1 VARARHEFDELAP
14 TGWAVLG
21 LLSFGNELTGYELK
35 KWADN
40 SLRFFYWAPATSQI
54 YAELK
59 RLERLGYVTSR
70 EAAHDELRNKRVYRI
85 TTAGRDALRRWL
97 RDAPVEPPVL
107 KHGVALRV
115 WLGHLVEP
123 DELRSIVEQ
132 HRQYAEEMQDELE
145 RAAATARRD
154 PAWTYPAAVIRWGA
168 RYYEA
173 ERALADETLRELTA
187 IARANGRRKARR
199 VRSA

>member
-1 VARARHEFDELAP
+1 MVARARHEFDELAP

-132 HRQYAEEMQDELE
+132 HRQYAEEMLVEEGPARVQEL
-145 RAAATARRD
+145 
-154 PAWTYPAAVIRWGA
+154 IRWGA

-173 ERALADETLRELTA
+173 ERALADEMLRELAA
-187 IARANGRRKARR
+187 IERANGRRKARR